1 MEELTGGGR
10 RIVVRR
16 KKNNKLQSL
25 KRHVIDAYQDT
36 NSPAFSKSANTV
48 RAVLANKFPKLHFT
62 NRFVK
67 DTLNE
72 FSKSANTVRAVLAN
86 KFPKLHFTNRFIKD
100 TLNELSTTY
109 LRTRLVNKNKH
120 FFGMSFYSPHPHH
133 RWHVDLQDMS
143 ILKKSNIS
151 TMYNFMLVCVDNFSN
166 YIMIK
171 LLRDK
176 KAKTVHTVM
185 INIIKE
191 TGAIPTIV
199 YCDKGSEFDNRL
211 FNDPKTNFFKVQ
223 FMVDRRKAVYAECA
237 IRTIRKSLQQLFIM
251 RPNENM
257 NDAVRIVMSAHNSS
271 PSRRNPVLP
280 NGISRES
287 PSSNSIERII

>member
-10 RIVVRR
+10 RIVAQR
-16 KKNNKLQSL
+16 KKNNNLLSL
-25 KRHVIDAYQDT
+25 KRHIIDAYQDT

-62 NRFVK
+62 NHFV
-67 DTLNE
+67 
-72 FSKSANTVRAVLAN
+72 
-86 KFPKLHFTNRFIKD
+86 KD
-100 TLNELSTTY
+100 TLNELSTTC

-143 ILKKSNIS
+143 IFKKSNIS
-151 TMYNFMLVCVDNFSN
+151 TMYNFMLVCVDDFIN
-166 YIMIK
+166 YNMIK

-176 KAKTVHTVM
+176 KAKTVHTAM

-199 YCDKGSEFDNRL
+199 YCDKGNEFDNRL
-211 FNDPKTNFFKVQ
+211 FNNPKTNFFRVQ
-223 FMVDRRKAVYAECA
+223 FTVDR
-237 IRTIRKSLQQLFIM
+237 
-251 RPNENM
+251 
-257 NDAVRIVMSAHNSS
+257 
-271 PSRRNPVLP
+271 
-280 NGISRES
+280 
-287 PSSNSIERII
+287 